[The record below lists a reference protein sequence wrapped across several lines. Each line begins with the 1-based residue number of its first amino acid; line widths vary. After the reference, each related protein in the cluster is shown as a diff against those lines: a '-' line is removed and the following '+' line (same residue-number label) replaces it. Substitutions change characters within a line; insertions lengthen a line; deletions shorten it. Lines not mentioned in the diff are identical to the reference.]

1 MKILKEY
8 FTNFCIYM
16 VLGFSINIFFY
27 KILGTV
33 FFTKF
38 MEENLITIMIALMA
52 INSSTLSIILSKISE
67 LSTIED
73 DFKKTKESMMRSIKE
88 EFIMLFMT
96 VFTLA
101 FKSSP
106 TLFPECVEKEFVFG
120 SLLLVLFIWMIHVLW
135 DISKSVFS
143 IISFK
148 K

>member
-1 MKILKEY
+1 MKIFKDY
-8 FTNFCIYM
+8 FTNFCIYSVM
-16 VLGFSINIFFY
+16 GFSINAIFY
-27 KILGTV
+27 KVLNTV

-67 LSTIED
+67 LSTVED
-73 DFKKTKESMMRSIKE
+73 DFKRTKESMMRSIKE
-88 EFIMLFMT
+88 EFIMLFLT
-96 VFTLA
+96 VLTLA
-101 FKSSP
+101 LKSSP
-106 TLFPECVEKEFVFG
+106 TLFPKCTEKEFVFG